1 MKELTHPQ
9 TGKLG
14 NTVSLRTR
22 HGQIRRVL
30 SIPRNR
36 RSAAQR
42 RIRANLGR
50 FAALWRTLTDPQ
62 RAAWTRAA
70 RDARTRRCLGHA
82 TYLTGC
88 QLFIK
93 LNSARAAI
101 GLPELLDPP
110 PFPRF
115 GRNPVGPLLI
125 TNDDGDIRLQLKV
138 SGSPAADLVL
148 LGIAPCSAGIAYAWN
163 FVTLGRLPA
172 PVNGFCDI
180 TDLYV
185 ARFGRPRVGSRVF
198 VRARQQ
204 INGWSDAPKQTT
216 ALVPAA

>member
-1 MKELTHPQ
+1 MKELTPPQ

-14 NTVSLRTR
+14 TTVSFRTR

-42 RIRANLGR
+42 RIRANLAR
-50 FAALWRTLTDPQ
+50 AAARWRTLTDQQ
-62 RAAWTRAA
+62 RAAWTRTA

-82 TYLTGC
+82 SYLTGC
-88 QLFIK
+88 QFFIK

-110 PFPRF
+110 PLPKF
-115 GRNPVGPLLI
+115 GPNPVGALLI
-125 TNDDGDIRLQLKV
+125 TNDHGDIRLKLKV
-138 SGSPAADLVL
+138 SGTPATHLVL
-148 LGIAPCSAGIAYAWN
+148 FGIAPCSAGIAYAWN
-163 FVTLGRLPA
+163 FITLGLLPD

-180 TDLYV
+180 TGLYV
-185 ARFGRPRVGSRVF
+185 ARYGVPPVRSRVF
-198 VRARQQ
+198 LRTRQQ
-204 INGWSDAPKQTT
+204 VNGWSDAPKQTT
-216 ALVPAA
+216 ALVPAP